1 MAYKSCGGGTNA
13 DRKRWRPEE
22 IVFLQKHY
30 PAMLERELAAAL
42 GRSVY
47 SIRCKLGR
55 MGLKHTNA
63 TRPITKSEENRLLQ
77 YYNGSNLLELAEE
90 LRLSK
95 KRVYSE
101 LARIYSEQSLREK
114 HEMVKGLRRFGLTW
128 ETIGEKLGY
137 SGYVVERIYQ
147 KKKSIHPK
155 RPSTKSSKA
164 RYRPDITD
172 TTCMQLCIGDFEG
185 IPAKSLCSLYGVNP
199 LCLPRML
206 EDLRRTGLY
215 RRYIET
221 MRAYNPIAYEIALGR
236 RSEREAG

>member
-1 MAYKSCGGGTNA
+1 MEYKSCGGRINT

-63 TRPITKSEENRLLQ
+63 TRPITKSEESRLLQ

-95 KRVYSE
+95 KR
-101 LARIYSEQSLREK
+101 
-114 HEMVKGLRRFGLTW
+114 
-128 ETIGEKLGY
+128 
-137 SGYVVERIYQ
+137 
-147 KKKSIHPK
+147 
-155 RPSTKSSKA
+155 
-164 RYRPDITD
+164 
-172 TTCMQLCIGDFEG
+172 
-185 IPAKSLCSLYGVNP
+185 
-199 LCLPRML
+199 
-206 EDLRRTGLY
+206 
-215 RRYIET
+215 
-221 MRAYNPIAYEIALGR
+221 
-236 RSEREAG
+236 